1 MSKQENISRSELS
14 IYDEINYD
22 NNDLWY
28 SNSELEKILNENLI
42 GFSLNGLA
50 LRTRSKVIKSKICE
64 ILGYPIPKS
73 FLKTQP
79 RFYGQNFDI
88 YVQKSNNLQ
97 IWNEDIDINRRYVL
111 IRITEEDIISK
122 VVVISG
128 LDLQKLDTT
137 GTLTQ
142 KFQARIGECKL
153 VSELFCN
160 DTDNIK
166 GKCLNNNTCCN
177 GNPCSMPT
185 PENLLPITAVFK
197 NLTKLLGKELEY
209 IGEDQERNRGAV
221 LHKLICK
228 SLGYENYQDDGQ
240 FPDIPN
246 QLIEIKLQTSPT
258 IDLGLILPTSESL
271 VKNISK
277 NFEIRHCDIRYVI
290 FVAQK
295 QGNKLKLTNLIIT
308 TGQEFFN
315 RFTQFQGKVVN
326 KKIQIPLPTDFF
338 ETKCTPN

>member
-1 MSKQENISRSELS
+1 MNKKGNILKSKLS
-14 IYDEINYD
+14 IYDIIDCN

-28 SNSELEKILNENLI
+28 SDLELEELLNENLI

-50 LRTRSKVIKSKICE
+50 LRTRSKVIKSKICDV
-64 ILGYPIPKS
+64 LGYPIPKS

-111 IRITEEDIISK
+111 IKITENDIIAK

-128 LDLQKLDTT
+128 SDLQKLNTT

-142 KFQARIGECKL
+142 KFQASIGECKSI
-153 VSELFCN
+153 SELFCN

-166 GKCLNNNTCCN
+166 KVCPNSNACCS
-177 GNPCSMPT
+177 GNPCSIPT
-185 PENLLPITAVFK
+185 PENLLPINAIFENLK
-197 NLTKLLGKELEY
+197 NLIGKEFEY
-209 IGEDQERNRGAV
+209 IGEDQERNRGAA
-221 LHKLICK
+221 LHKMICQ